1 MDRRTFISM
10 VGGSVLTMA
19 VVAKA
24 QQPAMPVVG
33 VLSMQTPES
42 ETVQLAAIRQGLK
55 EAGFVEGQNVA
66 FDLRFAEGRNDLL
79 PTLAAELVRR
89 RVTLIVASTTP
100 PALAAKAATSSIPIV
115 FAFGA
120 DPVELGLVATFNRP
134 GANITGV
141 AFLVNKL
148 VEKRLEL
155 LAEVVPK
162 TKPIGMLV
170 DPNNPNAE
178 SDVKYALAAAVVLG
192 RRLIIAKA
200 GTQND
205 LDGAFATL
213 VENRV
218 AALFVAPNANF
229 RIWRNRLLALVAQ
242 HKLPASYSNADFV
255 RAGGLMSYGPDQ
267 ADVYRLAGLYAG
279 RILKGEKPAE
289 LPVLQPTKFELVIN
303 LKTAKTLGL
312 TIPQSVL
319 LRADQ
324 VIE

>member
-1 MDRRTFISM
+1 M

-42 ETVQLAAIRQGLK
+42 ETVQLAAIRQGLT

-66 FDLRFAEGRNDLL
+66 FDLRFAEGRNHLL
-79 PTLAAELVRR
+79 PALAAELVRR
-89 RVTLIVASTTP
+89 RVSMIVANTTP

-120 DPVELGLVATFNRP
+120 DPVELGLVASFNRP

-162 TKPIGMLV
+162 AKPIGMLV

-178 SDVKYALAAAVVLG
+178 ADVKYALAAAAVLG
-192 RRLIIAKA
+192 RKLIIAKA
-200 GTQND
+200 GTQSD
-205 LDGAFATL
+205 LDAAFAAL
-213 VENRV
+213 AENQV

-324 VIE
+324 VIQ

>member
-1 MDRRTFISM
+1 MDRRTFVSM

-33 VLSMQTPES
+33 VLNMQTPDS
-42 ETVQLAAIRQGLK
+42 DIVQLAAIRQGLK

-120 DPVELGLVATFNRP
+120 DPVELGLVASFNRP

-178 SDVKYALAAAVVLG
+178 SDVKYALAAAVVL
-192 RRLIIAKA
+192 
-200 GTQND
+200 
-205 LDGAFATL
+205 
-213 VENRV
+213 
-218 AALFVAPNANF
+218 
-229 RIWRNRLLALVAQ
+229 
-242 HKLPASYSNADFV
+242 AS
-255 RAGGLMSYGPDQ
+255 P
-267 ADVYRLAGLYAG
+267 
-279 RILKGEKPAE
+279 
-289 LPVLQPTKFELVIN
+289 
-303 LKTAKTLGL
+303 
-312 TIPQSVL
+312 
-319 LRADQ
+319 
-324 VIE
+324 